1 MSEDV
6 PEEVL
11 EAVKNA
17 ALDGRIPCDKAQALA
32 GELGVP
38 IPVIGRALDLAE
50 IKIIQCQLGCF

>member
-1 MSEDV
+1 MPEDV
-6 PEEVL
+6 PDKVL

-17 ALDGRIPCDKAQALA
+17 ALDGRIPCEKAQALA

-38 IPVIGRALDLAE
+38 IPVIGSALDLAK

>member
-1 MSEDV
+1 MPEDV
-6 PEEVL
+6 SEKVL

-17 ALDGRIPCDKAQALA
+17 APDGRIPCEKAQELA
-32 GELGVP
+32 VELGVP